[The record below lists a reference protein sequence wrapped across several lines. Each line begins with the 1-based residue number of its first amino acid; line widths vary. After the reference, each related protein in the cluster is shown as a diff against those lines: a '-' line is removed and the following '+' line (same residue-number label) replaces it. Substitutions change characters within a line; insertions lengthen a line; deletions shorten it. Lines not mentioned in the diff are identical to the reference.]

1 MVALGSERVKACK
14 QQNWYQVDWKSID
27 SQFTVLRFFT
37 HFTDTIV
44 KKSILQRRRTKKL
57 QFSKICGCILAVVY
71 SFNGEIHSLIALNLV
86 FIHGLST

>member
-14 QQNWYQVDWKSID
+14 QQNWYQGDKHGNPD

-37 HFTDTIV
+37 HFTDAIV

-57 QFSKICGCILAVVY
+57 QFSKISGCILAVVY
-71 SFNGEIHSLIALNLV
+71 SFNGEIHS
-86 FIHGLST
+86 